1 MQLRSKRA
9 EHQTANPFLS
19 LSLSLSLIF
28 HPLALKREKAFPFLF
43 PFLIVSEIF
52 NKFSACFPGFFFL

>member
-9 EHQTANPFLS
+9 EHQTANPF